1 MEDYIQIGEL
11 DRYLFHE
18 GTHTHLFEVM
28 GAHIVDGGV
37 RFTTWAPHAHA
48 LSVVGDFNNWCS
60 ETHPMERMSPEGIWQ
75 CFIPKLGEGDIYK
88 FHITTS
94 WGKKVIKSDP
104 FAFHSE
110 VRPHTASKVYNLDGY
125 IWGDSAWLE
134 ERAAVNV
141 LEKPVSIYEVNLSSW
156 KRDGHRWFSYRELAE
171 RLIPYAKHHG
181 FTHIELMPV
190 MEHPYDGSWGYQ
202 ITGYF
207 AVTSRFGEPKELMY
221 FIDRCHQEGIG
232 VILDWVPG
240 HYCKDDHGLALYDGQ
255 PLYEPEDSVLRE
267 NIEWGTMNFDYGRPE
282 VRAFLISNA
291 NFWMTYFHADGL
303 RVDAVAYM
311 LHKHM
316 ATGRYDLFTEKDIN
330 DQAVRFIQQ
339 LNTSIFG
346 LHPNTLMIAEESS
359 AYPMVTWPVH
369 DGGLGFNLK
378 WNMGWMHDSLKY
390 LAIDPIGRKHHQDAL
405 TFSIYY
411 AFNENF
417 LLPLSHD
424 EVVHGKKSLIGK
436 MPGDYWRKFANYR
449 LLMAYQTFHPG
460 KKLNFMGNEFAQFI
474 EWNEWDQLDW
484 HLLTYDSHK
493 GANACF
499 TALNK
504 LYKELPELH
513 QLEFV
518 YQGFEWVEFHNQQ
531 ESIIAFLRKD
541 KAGKYVLA
549 VFNFTPVVRENYP
562 LTVPDEATFLELINT
577 DDKVFFGSGVMNA
590 PRLYAAKE
598 APEHEHYTLRVTL
611 PPLGAILLQPTEMKT
626 RNLEIVETQDASNSP
641 IVDGKE

>member
-1 MEDYIQIGEL
+1 MINYTEISEL

-18 GTHTHLFEVM
+18 GTHTDLFKIM
-28 GAHIVDGGV
+28 GARVDGDGI
-37 RFTTWAPHAHA
+37 RFTTWAPHAHSV
-48 LSVVGDFNNWCS
+48 SVVGDFNAWQGND
-60 ETHPMERMSPEGIWQ
+60 HPMKRISPEGIWQ
-75 CFIPKLGEGDIYK
+75 TWIPGLAGDVIYK
-88 FHITTS
+88 YQINTS
-94 WGKKVIKSDP
+94 WGKKLTKSDP
-104 FAFHSE
+104 FAFFSE
-110 VRPHTASKVYNLDGY
+110 VRPHTASKVYTLEGY
-125 IWGDSAWLE
+125 KWHDEVWMSQRSKGDI
-134 ERAAVNV
+134 
-141 LEKPVSIYEVNLSSW
+141 LEKPLSIYEVNLSSW
-156 KRDGHRWFSYRELAE
+156 KRDDHKWYSYREIAD
-171 RLIPYAKHHG
+171 RIIPYVKHHG
-181 FTHIELMPV
+181 FTHLELMPI

-207 AVTSRFGEPKELMY
+207 SVTSRFGEPQDLMY

-255 PLYEPEDSVLRE
+255 PLFEPEDSILRE
-267 NIEWGTMNFDYGRPE
+267 NIEWGTMNFDYERPE

-316 ATGRYDLFTEKDIN
+316 ATGRYDIYSERDIN
-330 DQAVRFIQQ
+330 THAVKFLQQ
-339 LNTSIFG
+339 LNTTIFK
-346 LHPNTLMIAEESS
+346 LHPNTWMIAEESS
-359 AYPMVTWPVH
+359 AFPLVTRPVH

-390 LAIDPIGRKHHQDAL
+390 LAVDPIGRKHHQEKL

-424 EVVHGKKSLIGK
+424 EVVHGKKSIVGK

-449 LLMAYQTFHPG
+449 LLMAYQAFHPG

-499 TALNK
+499 RALNH
-504 LYKELPELH
+504 LYKELPQLH
-513 QLEFV
+513 QLEFT
-518 YQGFEWVEFHNQQ
+518 YDGFEWVEFHNHN
-531 ESIIAFLRKD
+531 ESIIAFMRKD
-541 KAGKYVLA
+541 KAGNYVLA
-549 VFNFTPVVRENYP
+549 AFNFTPVVRTQYP
-562 LTVPDEATFLELINT
+562 LKVPDATTYFELINT
-577 DDKVFFGSGVMNA
+577 DDSLFYGSGITNSQPLVSM
-590 PRLYAAKE
+590 RE
-598 APEHEHYTLRVTL
+598 HPEDENFTLRVTM
-611 PPLGAILLQPTEMKT
+611 PPLGAILLRPKQRE
-626 RNLEIVETQDASNSP
+626 
-641 IVDGKE
+641 KEAVKEE